1 MRIFQASVADS
12 TRTSYNLGRDSYLLF
27 CRITGAAFPPNQNSL
42 IGFGVYLFD
51 ACGKTPSTV
60 RAYMTGLRNT
70 CLEMN
75 EDIAIFSGPRMA
87 RFFKGLARIRPNVRK
102 EKRLPITAG
111 LLALIFS
118 RVWTKPEHLVLR
130 ACSAVILWN
139 GMRAGEAAY
148 KSQKY
153 ALMTRKQVVFDLE
166 KFTLFLP
173 ESKVDYTRRGA
184 YLKTFRS
191 KSRFCAYTLLKEMVE
206 SAPLKG
212 GDVFHVP
219 VA

>member
-27 CRITGAAFPPNQNSL
+27 CRITSAAFPPNQNSL

-60 RAYMTGLRNT
+60 CAYMTGLRNT

-166 KFTLFLP
+166 NSLCF
-173 ESKVDYTRRGA
+173 
-184 YLKTFRS
+184 FRNP
-191 KSRFCAYTLLKEMVE
+191 R
-206 SAPLKG
+206 
-212 GDVFHVP
+212 
-219 VA
+219 